1 MVERVPTVGPLT
13 RHSIWRTGCAEHL
26 VDDGWKAVE
35 VEPAVVEAHRNGTNG
50 IGPSVELVL
59 GNGNGRHDDADG
71 PQQSLFSWAEF
82 LAESR

>member
-1 MVERVPTVGPLT
+1 MLSTWWTTAGRRSRSSL
-13 RHSIWRTGCAEHL
+13 RSSRRT
-26 VDDGWKAVE
+26 
-35 VEPAVVEAHRNGTNG
+35 RNGTNG

-82 LAESR
+82 LAENR